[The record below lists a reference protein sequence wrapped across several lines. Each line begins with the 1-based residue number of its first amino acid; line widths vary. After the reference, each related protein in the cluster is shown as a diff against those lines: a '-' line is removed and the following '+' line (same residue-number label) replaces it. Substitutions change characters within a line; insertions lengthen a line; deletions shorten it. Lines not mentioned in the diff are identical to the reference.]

1 MAGHDTREFGKQ
13 CCAPCNTVNEPQWA
27 AEQAQWK
34 QDILD
39 HKKQWASD
47 DSCPPCASAS
57 VSAAASLPWWG
68 QQSESDNNKKN
79 EDKWWEPWEPQETQE
94 PQGVQHAELQLF
106 KDQVKDR
113 HTQLERQI
121 GKAIKL
127 EEPVEQLQRKAAMA
141 EGIAEVAGQ
150 AQLKAEKRIE
160 ELEEN
165 VAFEHD
171 VVASMVCRLLKL
183 EVFRQKVSTVSGPP
197 GLEQSREA
205 QVRDLEPNDDA
216 ATQVL
221 EPIGEPAAGI

>member
-1 MAGHDTREFGKQ
+1 
-13 CCAPCNTVNEPQWA
+13 VNEPQWA

-68 QQSESDNNKKN
+68 KQSESDNNKKN

-150 AQLKAEKRIE
+150 AQLKAQKRIE
-160 ELEEN
+160 KLEEN

-171 VVASMVCRLLKL
+171 VAASMMGRLMKL
-183 EVFRQKVSTVSGPP
+183 EAFQQAILQDLVPTVSDLVSTVSGPP

-205 QVRDLEPNDDA
+205 QVRDLEPNDDV
-216 ATQVL
+216 ATHCEPNDL
-221 EPIGEPAAGI
+221 EPNEDLSSP